1 MSYEIPRI
9 LEEVILRRLETER
22 RIVLLYGPR
31 QSGKTTLAR
40 KILSMGAKKSLYVNG
55 EDPRVQELWASLDL
69 GRIKGQIG
77 GFERVCID
85 EAQRI
90 PDVARALKLLFDEEH
105 PASFLVTGSSSL
117 DIARRSSEALTGRT
131 WTYTLYP
138 ISFVELAGLRTPF
151 ELEGLLPESL
161 VLGMYPG
168 LVGLA
173 SKADKIAH
181 LEELSSAYLYKDV
194 LELGGI
200 RNPRKLRDLLRLL
213 AYQVGSEVSYQEL
226 GRQTAMSADTV
237 ISYIDLLEKAFVVF
251 KLGGYGKNLRKEV
264 TKKDK
269 VYFFDNGIRNALI
282 DDFKDWELRADK
294 GALWE
299 NFLVSERRK
308 ANEYSGRRRPSWFWR
323 THTGAELDY
332 VEEFE
337 GRLLGFEFKLSKKAS
352 KAPSPWLAAYPDAC
366 FTAVSH
372 DSYLE
377 FIVGSPPAAAQT
389 RE

>member
-237 ISYIDLLEKAFVVF
+237 I
-251 KLGGYGKNLRKEV
+251 
-264 TKKDK
+264 
-269 VYFFDNGIRNALI
+269 
-282 DDFKDWELRADK
+282 
-294 GALWE
+294 
-299 NFLVSERRK
+299 
-308 ANEYSGRRRPSWFWR
+308 
-323 THTGAELDY
+323 
-332 VEEFE
+332 
-337 GRLLGFEFKLSKKAS
+337 
-352 KAPSPWLAAYPDAC
+352 
-366 FTAVSH
+366 
-372 DSYLE
+372 
-377 FIVGSPPAAAQT
+377 
-389 RE
+389 